1 MSRQVVTRFAPSP
14 TGMLHIGGVRTA
26 LFSWLFARRH
36 GGRFI
41 LRIEDTDL
49 SRSTDENI
57 RIIEEGMAW
66 CGLDWD
72 EGPILGDPT
81 EWKGPH
87 GPYRQMQRMERYRA
101 KIQELLDKDL
111 AYRCRCSREMLEGRR
126 KTVEAAGKVFQY
138 NRGMDAGKGCSAAGH
153 DASQPAAIRFRMP
166 LGDSPILDGGDIV
179 VPDLIKGDTRFPAES
194 LDDWIIA
201 RSSEVP
207 GEIGVPTYNFC
218 VVVDDTDMEVTHVI
232 RGDDHLNNTPKQ
244 IPLFGAFGTDL
255 PAFAH
260 VPMILGADGA
270 KLSKRHGATS
280 ITEYQAMGLLPS
292 AVRLALARLSW
303 TPKVDGQA
311 AESAEEELLTD
322 AQMIQLFDLADC
334 QKSAA
339 RFDMDKLQWLNQKL
353 IQRSPWQELEPHL
366 RPFMAEVSK
375 GAWAEKPDA
384 WKAQAIQATQKGKS
398 LTDMAEALRFAFE
411 RPGAFD
417 EKAVEKFMT
426 PVAKLALGELCA
438 LTDYSHDGL
447 EAGFNA
453 ILERHG
459 LKTKDL
465 AQALRV
471 ALCGRPV
478 SPGIFDTLMLVGRDE
493 VVARLERWL

>member
-26 LFSWLFARRH
+26 LFCWLFARRH

-49 SRSTDENI
+49 SRSTDDNI
-57 RIIEEGMAW
+57 RIIEDGLAW

-72 EGPILGDPT
+72 EGPVQGDPGT
-81 EWKGPH
+81 WVGPH
-87 GPYRQMQRMERYRA
+87 GPYRQMQRVDLYRA
-101 KIQELLDKDL
+101 KIQELLDKGL
-111 AYRCRCSREMLEGRR
+111 AYRCRCSREAIEERR
-126 KTVEAAGKVFQY
+126 RTVEAAGKVFQY
-138 NRGMDAGKGCSAAGH
+138 NRGVDRGKGCADADH

-166 LGDSPILDGGDIV
+166 TEGDILV
-179 VPDLIKGDTRFPAES
+179 ADLIKGDTRFPADS

-201 RSSEVP
+201 RTGDGP
-207 GEIGVPTYNFC
+207 GQIGVPTYNFC
-218 VVVDDTDMEVTHVI
+218 VVVDDTHMEVTHVI

-244 IPLFGAFGTDL
+244 VPLFEAFGYDL

-303 TPKVDGQA
+303 TPKIDGRA
-311 AESAEEELLTD
+311 VESAEEELLTD
-322 AQMIQLFDLADC
+322 EQMIQLFDLADC

-339 RFDMDKLQWLNQKL
+339 RFDMDKLQWINQKL
-353 IQRSPWQELEPHL
+353 IQRSPWQDLELQL
-366 RPFMAEVSK
+366 RPFMPELWDKKPA
-375 GAWAEKPDA
+375 AWREM
-384 WKAQAIQATQKGKS
+384 AITATQKGKS
-398 LTDMAEALRFAFE
+398 LTEMAEALRFAFE
-411 RPGAFD
+411 RPEGFD
-417 EKAVEKFMT
+417 EKAVEKFLT
-426 PVAKLALGELCA
+426 AAVKPALQEVRD
-438 LTDYSHDGL
+438 LTNYRHEAL
-447 EAGFNA
+447 EAAFTA

-471 ALCGRPV
+471 ALCGKPV
-478 SPGIFDTLMLVGRDE
+478 SPGIYDTLMLVGREE
-493 VVARLERWL
+493 VVARLDRWL

>member
-26 LFSWLFARRH
+26 LFCWLYARRH

-49 SRSTDENI
+49 SRSTDDNI

-72 EGPILGDPT
+72 EGPVVGDPGA
-81 EWKGPH
+81 WKGPH
-87 GPYRQMQRMERYRA
+87 GPYRQMQRMDLYRA
-101 KIQELLDKDL
+101 KIQELLDRGL
-111 AYRCRCSREMLEGRR
+111 AYRCRCSKEVLEARR
-126 KTVEAAGKVFQY
+126 KAVEAAGKVFQY
-138 NRGMDAGKGCSAAGH
+138 NRGMDAGKGCA
-153 DASQPAAIRFRMP
+153 DAHHNASLPCAIRFRMP
-166 LGDSPILDGGDIV
+166 TAGDIV
-179 VPDLIKGDTRFPAES
+179 VDDLIKGETRFPAES

-201 RSSEVP
+201 RTGEAP

-218 VVVDDTDMEVTHVI
+218 VVVDDTHMEVTHVI

-244 IPLFGAFGTDL
+244 IPLFRALGYEL

-260 VPMILGADGA
+260 VPMILGKDGA

-303 TPKVDGQA
+303 TPKIAGRAV
-311 AESAEEELLTD
+311 ETAEEEILTD
-322 AQMIQLFDLADC
+322 EQMIQLFDLGDC

-339 RFDMDKLQWLNQKL
+339 RFDMDKLEWMNQKL
-353 IQRSPWQELEPHL
+353 IQRASWEELEPHL
-366 RPFMAEVSK
+366 RPFMPV
-375 GAWAEKPDA
+375 AWVGRSDDFKRR
-384 WKAQAIQATQKGKS
+384 AIQATQKGKS
-398 LTDMAEALRFAFE
+398 LVEMAEALRFAFE
-411 RPGAFD
+411 RPAAFN
-417 EKAVEKFMT
+417 EKAAEKFLT
-426 PVAKLALGELCA
+426 PAVKPALAEVRGLA
-438 LTDYSHDGL
+438 DYTHAGL

-453 ILERHG
+453 ILAKHG

-471 ALCGRPV
+471 ALCGKPV

-493 VVARLERWL
+493 VAARLEPWL

>member
-26 LFSWLFARRH
+26 LFCWLFARKH

-66 CGLDWD
+66 CGLTWD
-72 EGPILGDPT
+72 EGPVVGDPSA
-81 EWKGPH
+81 WVGPH
-87 GPYRQMQRMERYRA
+87 GPYRQMQRMDLYRA
-101 KIQELLDKDL
+101 KIQELLDRNL
-111 AYRCRCSREMLEGRR
+111 AYRCRCSREAIDERR
-126 KTVEAAGKVFQY
+126 KAVEAAGKVFQY
-138 NRGMDAGKGCSAAGH
+138 NRGLDRGKGCAAAHH
-153 DASQPAAIRFRMP
+153 DASEPAAIRFRMP
-166 LGDSPILDGGDIV
+166 LGDSPLLDGGDIV
-179 VPDLIKGDTRFPAES
+179 VMDLIKGPTHFPADS

-201 RSSEVP
+201 RTGDGP
-207 GEIGVPTYNFC
+207 GAIGVPTYNFC
-218 VVVDDTDMEVTHVI
+218 VVVDDTHMEVTHVI

-244 IPLFGAFGTDL
+244 IPLFAAFGTEL

-303 TPKVDGQA
+303 TPKINGHAV
-311 AESAEEELLTD
+311 ESAVEELLTD

-334 QKSAA
+334 QKSPA

-353 IQRSPWQELEPHL
+353 IQRATWQELEPHL
-366 RPFMAEVSK
+366 RPFVPEMWDK
-375 GAWAEKPDA
+375 KPA
-384 WKAQAIQATQKGKS
+384 VWRERAITATQKGKS

-411 RPGAFD
+411 RPTTFD

-426 PVAKLALGELCA
+426 PAAKLALAEVAA
-438 LTDYSHDGL
+438 LTDYAHGAL
-447 EAGFNA
+447 EASFTA

>member
-26 LFSWLFARRH
+26 LFCWLFARKH

-49 SRSTDENI
+49 SRSTDDNI

-72 EGPILGDPT
+72 EGPVVGDPGQ
-81 EWKGPH
+81 WKGPH
-87 GPYRQMQRMERYRA
+87 GPYRQMQRMDLYRS
-101 KIQELLDKDL
+101 KIQELLDKGL
-111 AYRCRCSREMLEGRR
+111 AYRCRCSREAIEERR

-138 NRGMDAGKGCSAAGH
+138 NRGMDRGKGCADANH
-153 DASQPAAIRFRMP
+153 DASEPAAIRFRMP
-166 LGDSPILDGGDIV
+166 EEGDIV
-179 VPDLIKGDTRFPAES
+179 VPDLIKGHTHFPADS

-201 RSSEVP
+201 RTGDGP
-207 GEIGVPTYNFC
+207 GVIGVPTYNFC
-218 VVVDDTDMEVTHVI
+218 VVVDDTHMQVTHVI

-244 IPLFGAFGTDL
+244 IPLFAAFGYDL

-303 TPKVDGQA
+303 TPKIDGKA
-311 AESAEEELLTD
+311 VESAEEELLTD
-322 AQMIQLFDLADC
+322 EQMIQLFDLADC

-353 IQRSPWQELEPHL
+353 IQRASWQELEPHL
-366 RPFMAEVSK
+366 RPFVTEVSR
-375 GAWAEKPDA
+375 GAWAAKADA
-384 WKAQAIQATQKGKS
+384 WKAQAIQCTQKGKS

-411 RPGAFD
+411 RPADFD
-417 EKAVEKFMT
+417 AKAVEKFMT
-426 PVAKLALGELCA
+426 PAVKPALRDIHD
-438 LTDYSHDGL
+438 LTDYTHEAL
-447 EAGFNA
+447 EAAFTA

-478 SPGIFDTLMLVGRDE
+478 SPGIYDTLMLVGRDE